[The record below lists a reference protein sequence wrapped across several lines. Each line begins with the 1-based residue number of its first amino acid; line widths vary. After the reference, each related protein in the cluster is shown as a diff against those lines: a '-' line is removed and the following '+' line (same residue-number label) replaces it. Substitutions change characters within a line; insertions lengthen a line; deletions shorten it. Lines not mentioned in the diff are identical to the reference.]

1 MACTPTDGPTMEI
14 SCDGSSEPTMDVPMV
29 HRSCPPRGS
38 DVSTDFKVT
47 CDFGGTVENAKVN
60 VGNLYLR
67 QIFAGCNTNQSD
79 VIQPNAAT
87 GLGKTVVNNWG
98 IYDGTCSEAKLVAQ
112 THGMHTLAGKW
123 SNWFTLVF
131 VVGRFKGS
139 TLQVM
144 GANDDC
150 EESEWAIV
158 GGTGEFTMARGIINR
173 RVHSVI
179 GNTTTQELTIEFFCR
194 MKEVVVCPPTQ
205 IAPPAQIAPPTEIIA
220 PTKIPAPIKQGPW
233 GGMTGG
239 SLHEMGGK
247 SRRLESVTIYHHGV
261 VEGLQFSYVD
271 EDGQIHTTDTW
282 GVNRGLFTNEIKFGP
297 SEFVKQITGG
307 GTLGSWLTQFKIVTN
322 TNTYGPFG
330 TIPSQPFS
338 YTVPENATVVG
349 FFAETLNVFITRI
362 GVYTIPK

>member
-1 MACTPTDGPTMEI
+1 ACTPTDGPTMEI

-194 MKEVVVCPPTQ
+194 MKEV
-205 IAPPAQIAPPTEIIA
+205 
-220 PTKIPAPIKQGPW
+220 IPAPIKQGPW

-282 GVNRGLFTNEIKFGP
+282 GVNRGLFTNESLSF
-297 SEFVKQITGG
+297 
-307 GTLGSWLTQFKIVTN
+307 LL
-322 TNTYGPFG
+322 
-330 TIPSQPFS
+330 
-338 YTVPENATVVG
+338 
-349 FFAETLNVFITRI
+349 
-362 GVYTIPK
+362 

>member
-1 MACTPTDGPTMEI
+1 MACTPTDG
-14 SCDGSSEPTMDVPMV
+14 PTMDVPMV
-29 HRSCPPRGS
+29 HRSCPPRGGG
-38 DVSTDFKVT
+38 VSTNFKVT

-60 VGNLYLR
+60 VSKLYLR
-67 QIFAGCNTNQSD
+67 QIFAGCNANQSN

-98 IYDGTCSEAKLVAQ
+98 IYDGPCSQAKLVAHG
-112 THGMHTLAGKW
+112 HGMHTLAGKW

-131 VVGRFKGS
+131 VAGRFKGS

-144 GANDDC
+144 GANDDD
-150 EESEWAIV
+150 EENEWAIV
-158 GGTGEFTMARGIINR
+158 GGTGEFSMARGVINK
-173 RVHSVI
+173 RVHSCI
-179 GNTTTQELTIEFFCR
+179 GNTITQELTIEFFCR

-205 IAPPAQIAPPTEIIA
+205 IAPPIEITA
-220 PTKIPAPIKQGPW
+220 PTKIHAPIKQGPW

-247 SRRLESVTIYHHGV
+247 SRRLESVTIYHHGA

-297 SEFVKQITGG
+297 SEFVKQISGA
-307 GTLGSWLTQFKIVTN
+307 GTLGSWLSQLKIVTN

-330 TIPSQPFS
+330 TIPSQAFS